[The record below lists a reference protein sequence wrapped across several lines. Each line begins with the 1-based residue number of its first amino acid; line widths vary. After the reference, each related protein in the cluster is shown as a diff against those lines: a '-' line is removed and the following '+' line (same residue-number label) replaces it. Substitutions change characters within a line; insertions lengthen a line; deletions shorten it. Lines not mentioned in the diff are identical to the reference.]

1 MFTTSQVIMIGTN
14 TGTMLRVATPVQ
26 ACLVGGHAQQRAP
39 TRVQTRDRSKPQ
51 ALRSTT
57 ILRGITIPLAVSHS
71 ITNLKS
77 VRGHRLKTNASSAA
91 AAATPEPE
99 PAESTKT
106 AGSPF
111 DVVRAILFY
120 LSTVAI
126 AVPLFVIM
134 VVIHPFVMLFDK
146 YRRRAQHLVNDIW
159 ANLTTALFYPIEIE
173 GAENL
178 PDPEQTVVY
187 VANHQS
193 YLDIFSLF
201 RLHRPFKFVS
211 KTSNFLI
218 PIVGW
223 SMFLTGHIPI
233 KRMDKRSQLECLK
246 ACRTMLAEGGSVL
259 FFPEGTRS
267 ETGEMAD
274 FKKGAFS
281 VAAKAKVPVVPIT
294 LVGTGKLMG
303 NGKEGALKSGKVKIV
318 IHPPVSGTD
327 ASAICKDSEALIK
340 NELVKYDYLY

>member
-1 MFTTSQVIMIGTN
+1 MIGTN
-14 TGTMLRVATPVQ
+14 TGSMLRVATPVQ
-26 ACLVGGHAQQRAP
+26 ACLTGGHAQQRAL
-39 TRVQTRDRSKPQ
+39 TRVQVRGRPKPQ
-51 ALRSTT
+51 ALRSVTS
-57 ILRGITIPLAVSHS
+57 LRGTAIPLTKSHTL
-71 ITNLKS
+71 TNVKS
-77 VRGHRLKTNASSAA
+77 VRGLRLKTNASSAA
-91 AAATPEPE
+91 AAASATPEPE

-111 DVVRAILFY
+111 DVVRAIMFY

-134 VVIHPFVMLFDK
+134 CVIHPFVILFDK
-146 YRRRAQHLVNDIW
+146 YRRRAQHMVNDIW
-159 ANLTTALFYPIEIE
+159 ANLTTALFYPIEVE
-173 GAENL
+173 GLENL
-178 PDPEQTVVY
+178 PEPEQTVVF

-303 NGKEGALKSGKVKIV
+303 NGNEGSLRSGKVKIV
-318 IHPPVSGTD
+318 IHPPVSGTN
-327 ASAICKDSEALIK
+327 ANEMCKESEALIK